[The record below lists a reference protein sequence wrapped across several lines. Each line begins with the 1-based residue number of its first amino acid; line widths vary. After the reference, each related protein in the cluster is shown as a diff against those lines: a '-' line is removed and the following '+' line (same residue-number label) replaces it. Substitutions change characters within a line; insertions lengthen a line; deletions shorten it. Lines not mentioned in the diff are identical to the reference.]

1 MRDSSQQL
9 LTLSQVARFLGVERR
24 VVTNYARERG
34 LPVIR
39 ISRNTVR
46 VDPQQLAAWLAK
58 RAEGETEKV
67 SPILTADEVTNT
79 EGTT

>member
-1 MRDSSQQL
+1 MSEAEQRL

-24 VVTNYARERG
+24 VISNYIRDRG

-46 VDPQQLAAWLAK
+46 VDPQQLEDWIA
-58 RAEGETEKV
+58 RRSEPEV
-67 SPILTADEVTNT
+67 ADQ
-79 EGTT
+79 